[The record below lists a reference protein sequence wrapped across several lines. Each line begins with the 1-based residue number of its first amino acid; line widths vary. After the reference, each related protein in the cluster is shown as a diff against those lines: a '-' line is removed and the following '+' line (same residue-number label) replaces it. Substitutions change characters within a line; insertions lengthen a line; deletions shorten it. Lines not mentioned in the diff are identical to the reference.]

1 MWHYFIKGRTI
12 RENLEVF
19 IAMKRYAAFLRGIN
33 ISGKNKVPMAE
44 LKKRFEKLS
53 FKEVKTYLNSG
64 NVLFSSEEENIPEF
78 VEQIEGMIKQQFGLT
93 IPVLVITIENLKDI
107 LNHAPNWWG
116 NDNKEIYDNLIFIM
130 PPAKFSD
137 IYAAIGE
144 PKKEL
149 EKIENYKD
157 VIFWSFYRKDY
168 QKTNW
173 WSKTANAGISIKLTI
188 RTANTIRK
196 IVGM

>member
-1 MWHYFIKGRTI
+1 
-12 RENLEVF
+12 
-19 IAMKRYAAFLRGIN
+19 MKRYVALLRGIN

-44 LKKRFEKLS
+44 LKKGFEKLA
-53 FKEVKTYLNSG
+53 FEEVKTYLNSG
-64 NVLFSSEEENIPEF
+64 NVVFSSDEDDTKKF
-78 VEQIEGMIKQQFGLT
+78 TKQIEVMIKEQFDLD
-93 IPVLVITIENLKDI
+93 IPVFVISKEALEDI
-107 LNHAPNWWG
+107 LHNAPNWWG

-137 IYAAIGE
+137 VYNDIGE

-149 EKIENYKD
+149 EKIENYKE
-157 VIFWSFYRKDY
+157 VIFWSFSRKEY

-173 WSKTANAGISIKLTI
+173 WPKTASTNISTKLTI

-196 IVGM
+196 IANM

>member
-1 MWHYFIKGRTI
+1 MR
-12 RENLEVF
+12 
-19 IAMKRYAAFLRGIN
+19 RYVAFLRGIN
-33 ISGKNKVPMAE
+33 ISGKNKIPMAD
-44 LKKRFEKLS
+44 LKKGFESLS
-53 FKEVKTYLNSG
+53 YKEVKTYLNSG
-64 NVLFSSEEENIPEF
+64 NVLFSSAEENEDKF
-78 VEQIEGMIKQQFGLT
+78 TNQIEEMIQQQFDVN
-93 IPVLVITIENLKDI
+93 IPVLVVSIEALKDI
-107 LNHAPNWWG
+107 LHNAPAWWG

-137 IYAAIGE
+137 VYKEVGE

-149 EKIENYKD
+149 EKIENYKE
-157 VIFWSFYRKDY
+157 VIFWSFCRKNY

-173 WSKTANAGISIKLTI
+173 WSKTASANISRKLTI